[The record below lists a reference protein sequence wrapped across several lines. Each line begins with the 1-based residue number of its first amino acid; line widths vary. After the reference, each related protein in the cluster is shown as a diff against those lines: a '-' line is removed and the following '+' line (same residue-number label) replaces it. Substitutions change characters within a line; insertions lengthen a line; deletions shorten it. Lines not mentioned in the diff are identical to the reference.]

1 MVTTT
6 PDRLG
11 DVPPEFGGGFIPMGL
26 VIYLV
31 WGLVKVDL
39 RVEMFSPVV
48 RKWLGPLPQWTTL
61 PGSPVKTRFWDLLPL
76 YKNL

>member
-1 MVTTT
+1 MGFIKIFTLVDGDHQRFV

-11 DVPPEFGGGFIPMGL
+11 DVPPEFGGGSYLMRL

-31 WGLVKVDL
+31 WGLVKAGL

-48 RKWLGPLPQWTTL
+48 RSGWVLVPQ
-61 PGSPVKTRFWDLLPL
+61 
-76 YKNL
+76 